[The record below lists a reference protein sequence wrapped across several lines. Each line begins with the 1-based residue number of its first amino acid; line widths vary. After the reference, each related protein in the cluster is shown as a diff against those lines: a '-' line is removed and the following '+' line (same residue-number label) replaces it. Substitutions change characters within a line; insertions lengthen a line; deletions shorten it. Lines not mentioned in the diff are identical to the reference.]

1 MNADGIRSGFISFFY
16 GTHMMVQWIE
26 FETADEQTRRE
37 MITQVA
43 ESAARDLTAYEV
55 LADMLT
61 YHGETAVLVELARQ
75 AMPHLQTNTALTS
88 RRKQELVA
96 QATDMLIFQYI
107 ESGEDDLAALQAVL
121 ERYMPVDEAQLAS
134 FVAILRGERAYQWQ
148 LSHFVIEDMTE
159 ERQQAAAQNTAVLM
173 LAFLGYL
180 HQQEL
185 IPLSKGNIMRQ
196 LWPVYLVERRT
207 GQLEE
212 RPDMTAVIRGQ
223 RPRPVI
229 RPKPHPLCPD
239 KVTLEQYLAK
249 LLNYQTQPY
258 KAAAVFT
265 LIPAWLRFLQTCQL
279 IDQTQQI
286 TVSAELKSMA
296 DDLAACL
303 SDFSDDPALR
313 RDVMVWE

>member
-1 MNADGIRSGFISFFY
+1 MNSDQPISIR
-16 GTHMMVQWIE
+16 WRE
-26 FETADEQTRRE
+26 FETADEQARQE
-37 MITQVA
+37 MVRQVA
-43 ESAARDLTAYEV
+43 ERSAHDLTAYEALV
-55 LADMLT
+55 DMLA
-61 YHGETAVLVELARQ
+61 YHGETAVLVALAGQ
-75 AMPHLQTNTALTS
+75 AMPHLQTNAALTS
-88 RRKQELVA
+88 RRKQELIA
-96 QATDMLIFQYI
+96 QATDTLIFQYVQ
-107 ESGEDDLAALQAVL
+107 SGENDLTVLQAALEV
-121 ERYMPVDEAQLAS
+121 YMPVDEAQLAS
-134 FVAILRGERAYQWQ
+134 FVAILRGERAYRWQ
-148 LSHFVIEDMTE
+148 LSHFVVEEMSE

-180 HQQEL
+180 HQQEQ
-185 IPLSKGNIMRQ
+185 IPLSKGTIMRQ

-212 RPDMTAVIRGQ
+212 RQDMTAVIRGE

-229 RPKPHPLCPD
+229 RPRPHPLCPD
-239 KVTLEQYLAK
+239 KATLEQYLAK

-286 TVSAELKSMA
+286 AVSAELKNMA
-296 DDLAACL
+296 DDLAAYW

-313 RDVMVWE
+313 RDVMIWVKEG

>member
-1 MNADGIRSGFISFFY
+1 MSDEQPMGVRW
-16 GTHMMVQWIE
+16 QE

-37 MITQVA
+37 MVRLVA
-43 ESAARDLTAYEV
+43 ERSARDLTAYEA
-55 LADMLT
+55 LTDMLA
-61 YHGETAVLVELARQ
+61 YHGETAVLVELARL
-75 AMPHLQTNTALTS
+75 AMPHFQTNTALTS
-88 RRKQELVA
+88 RRKQELAA
-96 QATDMLIFQYI
+96 QVTDMLIFQYI
-107 ESGEDDLAALQAVL
+107 ESGEDDLAVLQAAL
-121 ERYMPVDEAQLAS
+121 EQIMPVDETQLVA
-134 FVAILRGERAYQWQ
+134 FVAILRGETTYRWQ
-148 LSHFVIEDMTE
+148 LSHFVVEDMTE

-180 HQQEL
+180 YQQEQ
-185 IPLSKGNIMRQ
+185 IPLSKGNMMRQ

-212 RPDMTAVIRGQ
+212 RLDMTAVMRGE

-265 LIPAWLRFLQTCQL
+265 LIPSWLRFLQTCQL

-286 TVSAELKSMA
+286 AISAELKSMA
-296 DDLAACL
+296 EDLAAYWL
-303 SDFSDDPALR
+303 DFSDDPALR
-313 RDVMVWE
+313 QDVIVWK

>member
-1 MNADGIRSGFISFFY
+1 MNSDQPISIRRR
-16 GTHMMVQWIE
+16 E
-26 FETADEQTRRE
+26 FETADEQARQELVR
-37 MITQVA
+37 QVA
-43 ESAARDLTAYEV
+43 ERAARDLTAYEALV
-55 LADMLT
+55 DMLA

-75 AMPHLQTNTALTS
+75 AMPYLQTNTALTS
-88 RRKQELVA
+88 RCKQELVA
-96 QATDMLIFQYI
+96 QATDMLIFQYV
-107 ESGEDDLAALQAVL
+107 ESSEDNLAALQAAL
-121 ERYMPVDEAQLAS
+121 EQYMLVDEAQLAS
-134 FVAILRGERAYQWQ
+134 FVAILRGERAYRWQ
-148 LSHFVIEDMTE
+148 LSHFVVEEMNE

-180 HQQEL
+180 HVQEQ
-185 IPLSKGNIMRQ
+185 IPLSRGNMMRQ

-212 RPDMTAVIRGQ
+212 RVDMTAVIRGE

-229 RPKPHPLCPD
+229 RPQPHPLCPD

-286 TVSAELKSMA
+286 AVSTELKSMA
-296 DDLAACL
+296 EDLAAYW
-303 SDFSDDPALR
+303 SDFSDDPALQQ
-313 RDVMVWE
+313 DVMVWNKEG

>member
-1 MNADGIRSGFISFFY
+1 MNSDQPVSIR
-16 GTHMMVQWIE
+16 WRE
-26 FETADEQTRRE
+26 FETANEPAQQEFVR
-37 MITQVA
+37 QVA
-43 ESAARDLTAYEV
+43 ESAARDLTAYEAV
-55 LADMLT
+55 ADMLA
-61 YHGETAVLVELARQ
+61 YHGETAVLVDLTRL
-75 AMPHLQTNTALTS
+75 AMPHLQINAALTS

-96 QATDMLIFQYI
+96 QATDTLIFHYV
-107 ESGEDDLAALQAVL
+107 ESDGDDLVALQAAL
-121 ERYMPVDEAQLAS
+121 EQYMPVDGGQLAS
-134 FVAILRGERAYQWQ
+134 FVAILRGERTYQWQ
-148 LSHFVIEDMTE
+148 LSHFVVEDMTS

-180 HQQEL
+180 HQQEQ

-212 RPDMTAVIRGQ
+212 RQDMTAVIRGE
-223 RPRPVI
+223 RPHPVI

-265 LIPAWLRFLQTCQL
+265 LIPAWLRFLQSCQL
-279 IDQTQQI
+279 IDPTQPI
-286 TVSAELKSMA
+286 TLRTELKNMA
-296 DDLAACL
+296 DDLAAYW
-303 SDFSDDPALR
+303 SDFSDDPGLQ
-313 RDVMVWE
+313 RDVLVWA